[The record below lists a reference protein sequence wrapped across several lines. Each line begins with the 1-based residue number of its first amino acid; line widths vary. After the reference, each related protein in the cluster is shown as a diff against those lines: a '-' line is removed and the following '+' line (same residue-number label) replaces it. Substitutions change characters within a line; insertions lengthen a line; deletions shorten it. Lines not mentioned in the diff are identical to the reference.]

1 MKTADYVVG
10 GLIIAAAGAAW
21 WKLRKP
27 SVGATHALYQ
37 PVSTAPIYDNPGQV
51 VTIEPWQQGGGVKP
65 YTSTDTKPLPV
76 TKPVFNPPVLPV
88 NTVTTSITTDTLLK
102 PKKEILYKT
111 TELLNKDNSRYLMGL
126 RDSILL

>member
-10 GLIIAAAGAAW
+10 GLILAAAGAAW

-27 SVGATHALYQ
+27 SVGAIPALYQ

-88 NTVTTSITTDTLLK
+88 NTVTTTSLT
-102 PKKEILYKT
+102 PKTEILVKAT
-111 TELLNKDNSRYLMGL
+111 DLLNQKSTSRYLMGL
-126 RDSILL
+126 RDNMLL